1 MVKTISNDEKV
12 KGENKEYFYIINYPR
27 FEEDLCKME
36 MKYLFNKIPEGKY
49 LFSNHYI
56 NPSRSPF
63 IKQCITVIYS
73 GESLDEIINKI
84 VSDKFSCE
92 DFKVSFIKP
101 DDSEIE
107 YDERLRSIR
116 EIGLVINGESE
127 MYDPKIMLGVSKV
140 EGRWIFGVYEK
151 NDYEWHIHD
160 RKPYKYSIGL
170 GIKVSRA
177 LVNIA
182 VGMDLQCTIVDP
194 CCGVGTVLIEALS
207 LGFNIKGYEI
217 NESIGENAKKNLEFF
232 GLEDVVTIGD
242 MHNIKDH
249 FDVAIVDLPYGLFS
263 RVTLKEQVEIIKT
276 TRRIAGRMVI
286 ISFDDMDSHIISA
299 GFDIVDKS
307 YVCKG
312 KFKRY
317 ITICN

>member
-1 MVKTISNDEKV
+1 MFKTISTDEKA
-12 KGENKEYFYIINYPR
+12 KSEHKEYFYIINYPK

-36 MKYLFNKIPEGKY
+36 MKYLFNKIPEEKY
-49 LFSNHYI
+49 LFSNYYI

-63 IKQCITVIYS
+63 IKQCISVIYS
-73 GESLDEIINKI
+73 GESLEEIINKI

-92 DFKVSFIKP
+92 DFKVSYIKL
-101 DDSEIE
+101 DDEEID
-107 YDERLRSIR
+107 YDERLKCIR
-116 EIGLVINGESE
+116 EIGLVIIGESE
-127 MYDPKIMLGVSKV
+127 MYDPKIMLGVAKV
-140 EGRWIFGVYEK
+140 EGRWIFGAYEK

-182 VGMDLQCTIVDP
+182 VGNDLCCTIVDP

-232 GLEDVVTIGD
+232 GYDDVVTIGD
-242 MHNIKDH
+242 MHNIKDY

-263 RVTLKEQVEIIKT
+263 RITLKEQIEIIKT

-286 ISFDDMDSHIISA
+286 ISFEDIDSHIISS
-299 GFDIVDKS
+299 GFKIIDKC